1 MMSATECWDTL
12 LSMGYLDEDGEQFE
26 IGNAVMNLARDL
38 ERIKNPESKKRVIEM
53 LNEFFKVQDYVPTT
67 SEEEW
72 NEISD
77 GMWQNTNDPRLFS
90 ADGGKTYYSCND
102 ADRVV
107 QASTVI

>member
-1 MMSATECWDTL
+1 MKNVTECWDTL

-53 LNEFFKVQDYVPTT
+53 LNELFKVQDYVPTT

>member
-12 LSMGYLDEDGEQFE
+12 LSMGYLDEDEDRFE

-72 NEISD
+72 N
-77 GMWQNTNDPRLFS
+77 
-90 ADGGKTYYSCND
+90 
-102 ADRVV
+102 
-107 QASTVI
+107 